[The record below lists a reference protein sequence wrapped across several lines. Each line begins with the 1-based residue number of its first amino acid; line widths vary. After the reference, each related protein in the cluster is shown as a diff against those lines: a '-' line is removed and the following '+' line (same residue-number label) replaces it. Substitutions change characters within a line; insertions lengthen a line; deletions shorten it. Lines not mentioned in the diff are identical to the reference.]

1 MRRRELLK
9 GAAAASTAVAAATLP
24 SPAISQGLKE
34 LRMVTTWP
42 KMYPGLGTSAD
53 RLAKR
58 ITQAS
63 DGKLTVKL
71 FAAGELVPPFEA
83 FNAVASGDVDIYH
96 AFEYYWQSKSKAYN
110 FFAAIPFGITAT
122 EMDAWIHF
130 NGGQS
135 LWDELAAQ
143 FNIKPLL
150 AGNTG
155 VQMGGWY
162 AREINGPSDF
172 RGLRLRMPGIGGEV
186 LRRMGAA
193 AVALAG
199 GEIFPALLSGAL
211 DGTEWIGPWNDLAFG
226 FHRVVK
232 NYYYPGF
239 HEPGTSIVMGIN
251 KRLWD
256 GLSESERTL
265 IESACYAENNLTLAE
280 FNTNNGSALRQLV
293 DEHDVQLRRFP
304 NSVLNEIGRIS
315 GEVVSE
321 VGNSDALTKRVY
333 ESFLRSRKESIGWSR
348 ISDQSFWSARL
359 LPFKYG

>member
-1 MRRRELLK
+1 MKRRDLLK
-9 GAAAASTAVAAATLP
+9 GAAATSTAVAATSLP
-24 SPAISQGLKE
+24 SPAISKGLKE

-58 ITQAS
+58 ISQAS
-63 DGKLTVKL
+63 GGKIRVNI

-83 FNAVASGDVDIYH
+83 FNAVSSGEVDIYH
-96 AFEYYWQSKSKAYN
+96 AFEYYWQSKSKAFN

-122 EMDAWIHF
+122 EMDAWIYF

-135 LWDELAAQ
+135 LWDELSAE

-155 VQMGGWY
+155 MQMGGWY
-162 AREINGPSDF
+162 TREINGPADF
-172 RGLRLRMPGIGGEV
+172 RGLRFRMPGIGGEV
-186 LRRMGAA
+186 LRQMGAA

-199 GEIFPALLSGAL
+199 GEIFPALQSGAL
-211 DGTEWIGPWNDLAFG
+211 DGTEWVGPWNDLAFG
-226 FHRVVK
+226 FYRVVQ

-239 HEPGTSIVMGIN
+239 HEPGTAIAVGIN

-256 GLSESERTL
+256 GLTESERRL
-265 IESACYAENNLTLAE
+265 IESACLAENNLTLAE
-280 FNTNNGSALRQLV
+280 FNTNNAAALKTLV
-293 DEHDVQLRRFP
+293 NEHDVQLRRFP
-304 NSVLNEIGRIS
+304 NSVLNEIGRLS
-315 GEVVSE
+315 GEVVAE
-321 VGNSDALTKRVY
+321 IGNSDPVTKRVY
-333 ESFLRSRKESIGWSR
+333 ESFLRSRKDSIGWSR

>member
-1 MRRRELLK
+1 MKRRDLLK
-9 GAAAASTAVAAATLP
+9 GTAAASTAVAAATIP
-24 SPAISQGLKE
+24 RPAISQGRKE

-42 KMYPGLGTSAD
+42 RMYPGLGTSAD

-58 ITQAS
+58 ITSAS
-63 DGKLTVKL
+63 EGRLQVKI

-83 FNAVASGDVDIYH
+83 FDAVSRGDIDMYH
-96 AFEYYWQSKSKAYN
+96 AFEYYWQSKSKAFN

-122 EMDAWIHF
+122 EMNAWIHF
-130 NGGQS
+130 NGGQA
-135 LWDELAAQ
+135 LWDELSAQ

-155 VQMGGWY
+155 SQMGGWY
-162 AREINGPSDF
+162 AKEINTPSDLN
-172 RGLRLRMPGIGGEV
+172 GLRFRMPGIGGEV

-199 GEIFPALLSGAL
+199 GEIFPALRSGAL
-211 DGTEWIGPWNDLAFG
+211 DGTEWVGPWNDLAFG

-239 HEPGTSIVMGIN
+239 HEPGTAIGVGIN
-251 KRLWD
+251 KTLWD
-256 GLSESERTL
+256 GLTEGDRSL
-265 IESACYAENNLTLAE
+265 IASACEAENALTLAE
-280 FNTNNGSALRQLV
+280 FNANNAIAIQTLV
-293 DEHDVQLRRFP
+293 DEHGVQLRRFP

-315 GEVVSE
+315 GQVVAE
-321 VGNSDALTKRVY
+321 IGASDPLTARVY
-333 ESFLRSRKESIGWSR
+333 ESFLQARRTSIGWSR
-348 ISDQSFWSARL
+348 VGDQSFWSARL